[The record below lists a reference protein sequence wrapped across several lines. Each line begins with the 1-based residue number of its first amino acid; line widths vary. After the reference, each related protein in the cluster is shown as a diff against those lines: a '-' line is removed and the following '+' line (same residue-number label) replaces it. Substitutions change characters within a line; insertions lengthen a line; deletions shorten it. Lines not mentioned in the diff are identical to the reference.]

1 MRPSR
6 SDGRC
11 PKLTPAPRRDRYH
24 GQPQNLIKA
33 WAFEMSRPSCA
44 TEGTKSRNYQYR
56 RDNNMNKLAIFL
68 VAAAIGYFYQESMAR
83 QSVKDPRSDEQ
94 VIRISAKTFEFQ
106 PSEITVKKGI
116 PVMLELISADRHH
129 GFKLSAFQLRADVTP
144 GSVETV
150 RFVPDRTGTFTFLCD
165 VFCGDGHENMS
176 GTLTVIE

>member
-1 MRPSR
+1 
-6 SDGRC
+6 
-11 PKLTPAPRRDRYH
+11 
-24 GQPQNLIKA
+24 
-33 WAFEMSRPSCA
+33 
-44 TEGTKSRNYQYR
+44 
-56 RDNNMNKLAIFL
+56 MNKLAIFL

-144 GSVETV
+144 GSFETV

>member
-1 MRPSR
+1 
-6 SDGRC
+6 
-11 PKLTPAPRRDRYH
+11 
-24 GQPQNLIKA
+24 
-33 WAFEMSRPSCA
+33 
-44 TEGTKSRNYQYR
+44 
-56 RDNNMNKLAIFL
+56 MNKLAIFL

-94 VIRISAKTFEFQ
+94 VIRLSAKTFEFQ